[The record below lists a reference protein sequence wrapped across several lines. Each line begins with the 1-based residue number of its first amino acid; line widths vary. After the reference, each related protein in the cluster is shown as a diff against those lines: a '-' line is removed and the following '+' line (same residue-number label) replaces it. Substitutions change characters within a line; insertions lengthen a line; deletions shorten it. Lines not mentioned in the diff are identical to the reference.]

1 MGILKESV
9 MAMKK
14 ETLADYVYRF
24 GQKKAAKDF
33 GVAQSAISKAL
44 LVGREIYVKTF
55 DDGRVEAEE
64 VRPVPAFVR
73 GDD

>member
-1 MGILKESV
+1 

-55 DDGRVEAEE
+55 DDGTVEA
-64 VRPVPAFVR
+64 
-73 GDD
+73 

>member
-1 MGILKESV
+1 

-64 VRPVPAFVR
+64 V
-73 GDD
+73 

>member
-33 GVAQSAISKAL
+33 CVAQSAISKAL

-55 DDGRVEAEE
+55 DDGTVEAEE
-64 VRPVPAFVR
+64 VRPFPAFVR